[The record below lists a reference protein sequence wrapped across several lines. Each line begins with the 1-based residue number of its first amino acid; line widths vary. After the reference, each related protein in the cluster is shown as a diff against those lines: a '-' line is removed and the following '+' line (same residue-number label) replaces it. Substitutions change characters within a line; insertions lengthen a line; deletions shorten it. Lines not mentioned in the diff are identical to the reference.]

1 MELVSNDARVQK
13 LINLTTFKYA
23 TSYNENL
30 SAITLEK
37 KIIKF
42 DKPIYVGMYQASLYP
57 YYYLIV
63 IFAGQAVLDI
73 SKTLIDAELAEM
85 MADSE
90 Y

>member
-13 LINLTTFKYA
+13 LINLSTFKYVK
-23 TSYNENL
+23 SYNENL

-42 DKPIYVGMYQASLYP
+42 DKPIYVGMYQACLFP

-63 IFAGQAVLDI
+63 IFYRFSSVGYIKDI
-73 SKTLIDAELAEM
+73 DV
-85 MADSE
+85 
-90 Y
+90 